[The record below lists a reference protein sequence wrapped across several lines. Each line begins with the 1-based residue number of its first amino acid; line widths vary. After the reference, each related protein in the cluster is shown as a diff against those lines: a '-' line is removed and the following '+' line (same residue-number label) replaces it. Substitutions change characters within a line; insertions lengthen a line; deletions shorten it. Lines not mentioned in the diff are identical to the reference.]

1 MKNFI
6 LEVKN
11 IKPCPGGHSCSL
23 TANGKKVAYIAPE
36 VLEWS
41 SHNAMVDVLEFYGAQ
56 LELKNVGP
64 IELEADWMERD
75 APSRKKLQ
83 MQAEAEQK
91 LVQWIHGYMDR
102 YLKAKRIKERCK
114 QTVLVCMVVDN
125 TFRMIDFCRPAASLK
140 NAASR
145 RDIEN
150 VLALGQEILN
160 DKTLDE
166 VMTLLDCSES
176 AC

>member
-23 TANGKKVAYIAPE
+23 TANGKKVAYIAPGIM
-36 VLEWS
+36 EWS
-41 SHNAMVDVLEFYGAQ
+41 NHNAMVDVLEFYGAQ

-64 IELEADWMERD
+64 IELEADWMEKE

-83 MQAEAEQK
+83 MQAEAEQMLTK
-91 LVQWIHGYMDR
+91 WIRGYVDR
-102 YLKAKRIKERCK
+102 YLKAKRIKEECK
-114 QTVLVCMVVDN
+114 QTVLVGMMVNDKL
-125 TFRMIDFCRPAASLK
+125 RLIDFCQPAASLK
-140 NAASR
+140 NATR
-145 RDIEN
+145 RNQIES
-150 VLALGQEILN
+150 VLTDNQQILN
-160 DKTLDE
+160 GKTLDE
-166 VMTLLDCSES
+166 VMTLLDCSGS